1 MKISKRQLKRLIREE
16 YTHLKNQGLIKE
28 SWPSGGYHPG
38 RDFSAPGRVSRYK
51 MQMPNSYIKKDIL
64 QILQMDG
71 EQKIERLYRSFQ
83 DASSREDFD
92 IAVDD
97 LIKSGSIIYTG
108 HPDDPPD
115 AIRIHPQYKQRRI

>member
-1 MKISKRQLKRLIREE
+1 MKLSKQQLKRIIREE
-16 YTHLKNQGLIKE
+16 YTSLKNQGFINE
-28 SWPSGGYHPG
+28 SSFHGG
-38 RDFSAPGRVSRYK
+38 RPGRVSRYK
-51 MQMPNSYIKKDIL
+51 MQMPNSYIKKDII

-71 EQKIERLYRSFQ
+71 EQKLERLYRSFQ

-108 HPDDPPD
+108 HPEDPPD
-115 AIRIHPQYKQRRI
+115 AIRIHPQYKQRRR